1 MGLRTNLYERTTYLN
16 KDIDYLFN
24 IDIREYDLKD
34 AGFSII
40 KQYGLLPADKIDY
53 LSKMDK
59 TNRKIEIGMLRK
71 YNKTFSDNLSK
82 GFIEARKTFFSAN
95 DLTDDDI
102 LSVKNDAIFVIKKHC
117 QGQFGELD
125 FRIKNKYLG
134 YLYLNRIEFYYS
146 ALNDTVDI
154 KGIDND
160 LVELHKEYMI
170 DFFKDLFSMK
180 IYSERKVFVKFLTDF
195 IKAYRRLDL
204 ELGYYRE
211 LSQESFYSIYLDG
224 EKSLIKDI
232 DSDEGLDITYNYF
245 KYLVPI
251 ASIFI

>member
-1 MGLRTNLYERTTYLN
+1 MN
-16 KDIDYLFN
+16 
-24 IDIREYDLKD
+24 
-34 AGFSII
+34 
-40 KQYGLLPADKIDY
+40 
-53 LSKMDK
+53 
-59 TNRKIEIGMLRK
+59 
-71 YNKTFSDNLSK
+71 
-82 GFIEARKTFFSAN
+82 
-95 DLTDDDI
+95 
-102 LSVKNDAIFVIKKHC
+102 
-117 QGQFGELD
+117 
-125 FRIKNKYLG
+125 
-134 YLYLNRIEFYYS
+134 
-146 ALNDTVDI
+146 
-154 KGIDND
+154 
-160 LVELHKEYMI
+160 
-170 DFFKDLFSMK
+170 LFSMK